1 MKYNI
6 KISTSTVV
14 LNESRFNIL
23 QNKYGILNF

>member
-23 QNKYGILNF
+23 QNKHVILNF

>member
-23 QNKYGILNF
+23 QNKYVILNF